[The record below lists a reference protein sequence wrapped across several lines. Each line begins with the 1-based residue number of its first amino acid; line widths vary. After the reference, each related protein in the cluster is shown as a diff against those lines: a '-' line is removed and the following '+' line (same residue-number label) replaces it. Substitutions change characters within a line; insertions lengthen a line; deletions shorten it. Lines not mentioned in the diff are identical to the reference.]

1 LRRSQS
7 RIPLAVRDIDRFIDD
22 NAAALGSTPTSQAQ
36 AQLNAARPSLDDHSK
51 EQATRELA
59 VTGWTVIHERDLS
72 IMRAQLWPN

>member
-36 AQLNAARPSLDDHSK
+36 AQLNAARQSLDDHPK
-51 EQATRELA
+51 VQATRALA
-59 VTGWTVIHERDLS
+59 ATAS
-72 IMRAQLWPN
+72 IEHHGGSRCAHSVPL